1 MISFIIIGRNEG
13 ERLRQCF
20 NSVFNVI
27 KADCIT
33 EYDIVYVDSQSTDN
47 SVEIAKSFRVIKT
60 ILITGECNA
69 AVARNIGAK
78 EANGDVF
85 FFIDGDMEIQSG
97 FLPEVLKSEHKMIYP
112 FISGI
117 FIDYVFNTK
126 YGLLYKNQR
135 IPSQDGGRYEAVVG
149 GLFLIEKSYW
159 EQFNGMDTR
168 QKRSQDYDLGLRM
181 AKGGT
186 LLFRKDQLLAKHH
199 MVSYGMRG
207 NNISN
212 IRYTALLL
220 RKHWN
225 NKYYIL
231 TFVKQ
236 QYTTILLLVS
246 FLMLYF
252 SWWFLCLYGIALI
265 YKTRKQIRVNKIN
278 ITMQFKL
285 LISRDVVFYWF
296 LLFFW
301 PKKIDEQY
309 EIL

>member
-47 SVEIAKSFRVIKT
+47 SVELAKSFGVIKT

-78 EANGDVF
+78 EANGDIL
-85 FFIDGDMEIQSG
+85 FFIDGDMEIQPG
-97 FLPEVLKSEHKMIYP
+97 FLPTILKLEREMIYP

-117 FIDYVFNTK
+117 FIDYVYNTK
-126 YGLLYKNQR
+126 QELLYKNQR
-135 IPSQDGGRYEAVVG
+135 IPSQEGGRYEAIVG
-149 GLFLIEKSYW
+149 GLFLIEKAYW
-159 EQFNGMDTR
+159 VRFNGMDTR

-181 AKGGT
+181 AKGGI
-186 LLFRKDQLLAKHH
+186 LLFRKDQLLAYHH
-199 MVSYGMRG
+199 MVSYGMRTDKV
-207 NNISN
+207 SN
-212 IRYTALLL
+212 IKYTSLLF

-225 NKYYIL
+225 NKYYIP

-246 FLMLYF
+246 LVAAYF
-252 SWWFLCLYGIALI
+252 SWGFFCLYGVALA
-265 YKTRKQIRVNKIN
+265 YKIKKQMRVNSVSGIAQLQSL
-278 ITMQFKL
+278 ILRDL
-285 LISRDVVFYWF
+285 LFYWNF
-296 LLFFW
+296 LFFR
-301 PKKIDEQY
+301 PKRIVEKYKIR
-309 EIL
+309 